1 VSGSRDVL
9 CPCRLRLADQPT
21 RPLRPGEIRMRAR
34 VSDISHGT
42 ELGLYRG
49 TSQIRR
55 ANSDPRGRGR
65 RDARVGPGEA
75 CHHNRLWLIASIG
88 PGGPQRHT
96 ALGNR
101 RRVMDTAP
109 GCSPPIG
116 SRSTA
121 CSAAESAVS
130 S

>member
-1 VSGSRDVL
+1 
-9 CPCRLRLADQPT
+9 
-21 RPLRPGEIRMRAR
+21 MRAR
-34 VSDISHGT
+34 VSGISHRT

-49 TSQIRR
+49 TSQI
-55 ANSDPRGRGR
+55 AGRTVTPGVEGR

-88 PGGPQRHT
+88 PGAPHRHT
-96 ALGNR
+96 ALWNR
-101 RRVMDTAP
+101 RRVMDPAP

-121 CSAAESAVS
+121 CSAAGIDGQPIGGRFAAHQPNY
-130 S
+130 